1 MGFGGGA
8 ASAALLLGLW
18 EFRRWPRMPGK
29 EHPVI
34 AGCCAYAEYDG
45 WLVTTE
51 DKRRLPFVL
60 TYTSGW
66 YPKETGPES
75 TGRWTHQAATLSFLN
90 PQANATFSLDYAARA
105 KQTVTV
111 GVGGQLL
118 QSFVTDASGRRRCR
132 RILLPAAV
140 LGNGDRAEIQITVD
154 RTFVPANLIVGS
166 RDARELGIKVYHA
179 AVERDPVPTP

>member
-1 MGFGGGA
+1 MTDVTRRISRRTFVMGFGGSA

-66 YPKETGPES
+66 YPKETGSGIDGAMDPS
-75 TGRWTHQAATLSFLN
+75 GRHTVVFEPAGERDVLPRLRRTREADGHGRRRRPTAAVKSSPMT
-90 PQANATFSLDYAARA
+90 
-105 KQTVTV
+105 
-111 GVGGQLL
+111 
-118 QSFVTDASGRRRCR
+118 SGRRRCR
-132 RILLPAAV
+132 RILHPRRSAGKWKIEPRFRSLWT
-140 LGNGDRAEIQITVD
+140 GRSCQRI
-154 RTFVPANLIVGS
+154 
-166 RDARELGIKVYHA
+166 
-179 AVERDPVPTP
+179 